1 MRRLKRLHRADRM
14 RCIAVS
20 DTHNRAEG
28 VAIPDGDVLL
38 HAGDLTMKGTARELE
53 RAVRWLASLRGRF
66 RAIIAIPGNHDFG
79 IEEYPDGARARFL
92 DQGITLLI
100 DEPFELDGVTFYG
113 SPWQPWFFDWAY
125 NFPRDDGG
133 GFAAQTWAKIPAG
146 TDVVITHG
154 PPHGILDR
162 TERGDHAGCPHL
174 LRELRERVRPKVHL
188 FGHIHE
194 GYGEQRDGET
204 LYVNAS
210 TCDFHYAPTQPPI
223 AFDVS

>member
-1 MRRLKRLHRADRM
+1 MTSL
-14 RCIAVS
+14 RCVAVS

-28 VAIPDGDVLL
+28 IAIPDGDVLL
-38 HAGDLTMKGTARELE
+38 HAGDLTMKGGPEELR
-53 RAVRWLASLRGRF
+53 RAAAWLGSLRERF

-79 IEEYPDGARARFL
+79 IEDDPDGARALFA
-92 DQGITLLI
+92 DHGTTLLI
-100 DEPFELDGVTFYG
+100 DEPFELDAVTFYG

-125 NFPRDDGG
+125 NFPRDDRG
-133 GFAAQTWAKIPAG
+133 ATAKQTWAKIPAG

-162 TERGDHAGCPHL
+162 TQSGDYAGCPYL

-194 GYGEQRDGET
+194 GYGEQREGET

-210 TCDFHYAPTQPPI
+210 TCDFHYAATQPPL
-223 AFDVS
+223 AFEVS